1 MVTATAARDLR
12 EASQGEYAEL
22 RDRGR
27 ITRPAAGLGFDRAA
41 QVVALTPMEFIDW
54 ALGKLHAVTVQGRT
68 VRLPPP
74 WQPGQHIAAIGK
86 TREGKTNF
94 FVWLLNETRR
104 YVMALDPKGEDESL
118 SASGWV
124 RVGTVPF
131 GTGKPRWGSAEW
143 RRWRDAEL
151 DRAEG
156 RPVRLI
162 AGVHSRTREGDA
174 YNKLLMRDAVEYV
187 RQVGGYTLY
196 VDEHQVFSDPRMF
209 NLGKDIARQA
219 ITAARDGVSVI
230 TSMQYLAWVERAST
244 RQATMI
250 AMCRTGD
257 PDLVRTA
264 AQMAGRPW
272 KMIAAALDELPKY
285 WWLIIPDEQR
295 APMLMVRAPKVT

>member
-1 MVTATAARDLR
+1 MGYAATDQAGARFPELGTAHRLVRATPDL
-12 EASQGEYAEL
+12 E
-22 RDRGR
+22 
-27 ITRPAAGLGFDRAA
+27 FNRAA
-41 QVVALTPMEFIDW
+41 QVIALTPVEFIAW
-54 ALGKLHAVTVQGRT
+54 ATGKLRAVYVEGIGP

-94 FVWLLNETRR
+94 FVWLLAETRK
-104 YVMALDPKGEDESL
+104 YVLALDPKGEDESL
-118 SASGWV
+118 SASGWL

-131 GTGKPRWGSAEW
+131 GAGKPRFGSAEW
-143 RRWRDAEL
+143 RNWRNIEN

-156 RPVRLI
+156 RPVRII
-162 AGVHSRTREGDA
+162 AGVASRTRAADA
-174 YNKLLMRDAVEYV
+174 YNKLLMRDAVEYC

-209 NLGKDIARQA
+209 NLGRDIARQA

-257 PDLVRTA
+257 PDLIRSA

-272 KMIAAALDELPKY
+272 KMIAAALDELPKF
-285 WWLIIPDEQR
+285 WWLIVPDEQR

>member
-1 MVTATAARDLR
+1 MATLELGGRHRLVTPSADL
-12 EASQGEYAEL
+12 E
-22 RDRGR
+22 
-27 ITRPAAGLGFDRAA
+27 FNRAA
-41 QVVALTPMEFIDW
+41 LVVALTPVEFIAW
-54 ALGKLHAVTVQGRT
+54 ATGKLRAVEVAGIGA

-94 FVWLLNETRR
+94 FVWLLNETRK
-104 YVMALDPKGEDESL
+104 YVLALDPKGEDESL
-118 SASGWV
+118 SASGWL

-131 GTGKPRWGSAEW
+131 GTGKPRWGSGEW
-143 RRWRDAEL
+143 RNWRNIDL
-151 DRAEG
+151 DIAEG
-156 RPVRLI
+156 RPARLI
-162 AGVHSRTREGDA
+162 AGVASRTSAADA
-174 YNKLLMRDAVEYV
+174 YNKVLMRDAVEYC
-187 RQVGGYTLY
+187 RQVGGWTLY

-257 PDLVRTA
+257 PDLIRSA

-272 KMIAAALDELPKY
+272 QMIAAALNELPKF
-285 WWLIIPDEQR
+285 WWLIVPDEQR
-295 APMLMVRAPKVT
+295 APMIMVRAPKVT